1 MGPGAKASAATVH
14 VVLPDGVDDPSRP
27 SGGNVYD
34 RRLCDGLAAFGWSVR
49 EHVVP
54 GAWPAPDLDARHAL
68 RDAVASVPGGGVLLV
83 DGLIASAA
91 PEVLVPE
98 SGRVRV
104 VVLLHLPLGEVAAD
118 PAVHDDE
125 RAVLASAAAV
135 VATSRWT
142 RTRVLDRY
150 RLDADSVQVA
160 EPGTD
165 AAPLTPPRPEG
176 TRLICVAA
184 VAPHKGHDV
193 LLEALATVAE
203 LPWTLTLVGT
213 FSRDPAYAG
222 RLVRRAAEL
231 GLTDRIDLTGPLVGR
246 ALDAA
251 WSHAD
256 ALVLATRG
264 ETYGMVV
271 TEALARGLPVIAS
284 HVGGLPLALGHAADG
299 SRPGLLVPPDDPGAL
314 AGALRRWL
322 EDGDVRTRLRAAAA
336 DRRTTLTG
344 WDVTASRVAAV
355 LDTLLPG
362 APDLD
367 DVAHADVVLRDV
379 VLPQQAR
386 THVSDGVAR

>member
-1 MGPGAKASAATVH
+1 MGAATTAGAATVH

-34 RRLCDGLAAFGWSVR
+34 RRLCNGLAACGWAVH

-54 GAWPAPDLDARHAL
+54 GGWPAPDRDALRAL
-68 RDAVASVPGGGVLLV
+68 RDTLAGVPDGAVVLV
-83 DGLIASAA
+83 DGLIASAV

-98 SGRVRV
+98 SLRLRV
-104 VVLLHLPLGEVAAD
+104 VVLLHMPLGEVAAD
-118 PAVHDDE
+118 PVVADDE

-150 RLDADSVQVA
+150 HLDAGSVHVA

-165 AAPLTPPRPEG
+165 SAPLTPPRPEG
-176 TRLICVAA
+176 TRLLCVAA

-193 LLEALATVAE
+193 LLEALSTVAD

-213 FSRDPAYAG
+213 CSRDPAYVG
-222 RLVRRAAEL
+222 RLVRRTAEH

-246 ALDAA
+246 ALEVA

-299 SRPGLLVPPDDPGAL
+299 SRPGLLVPPDDPRAL

-322 EDGDVRTRLRAAAA
+322 EDGDLRARLRAAAA

-344 WDVTASRVAAV
+344 WDATASRVAAV
-355 LDTLLPG
+355 LDSLPPG
-362 APDLD
+362 APNVD
-367 DVAHADVVLRDV
+367 DVARADVVLRDV
-379 VLPQQAR
+379 VVPRQAR
-386 THVSDGVAR
+386 RHVSDGVAR

>member
-1 MGPGAKASAATVH
+1 MVAGTRLGAATVH

-34 RRLCDGLAAFGWSVR
+34 RRLCDGLAACGWSVC

-54 GAWPAPDLDARHAL
+54 GGWPVPDLDARRAL
-68 RDAVASVPGGGVLLV
+68 REAVAGVPDGGVLLV

-91 PEVLVPE
+91 SEVLVPE
-98 SGRVRV
+98 SRRVRV
-104 VVLLHLPLGEVAAD
+104 VVLLHLPLGEVSAD

-142 RTRVLDRY
+142 RSRVLDRY
-150 RLDADSVQVA
+150 RLDGSSVHVA

-165 AAPLTPPRPEG
+165 AAPLTPPRTAG
-176 TRLICVAA
+176 TRLLCVAA

-193 LLEALATVAE
+193 LLEALATVAD

-213 FSRDPAYAG
+213 FSHDPAYVG
-222 RLVRRAAEL
+222 TVVRRAAEHQL
-231 GLTDRIDLTGPLVGR
+231 SDRIDLTGPLVGR
-246 ALDAA
+246 ALHAA

-322 EDGDVRTRLRAAAA
+322 EDADLRARLRASAA

-344 WDVTASRVAAV
+344 WDVTARRVAAV
-355 LDTLLPG
+355 LDALG
-362 APDLD
+362 PDDRLAD
-367 DVAHADVVLRDV
+367 DGLADVVLRDDVLRVDV
-379 VLPQQAR
+379 VR
-386 THVSDGVAR
+386 GVAR